1 MFLCMQVTEKQAHD
15 IAIKVADA
23 VHYMHS
29 QDPVIIH
36 QDLKPQNILVR
47 DSHALIPTLYR

>member
-1 MFLCMQVTEKQAHD
+1 MQLTEKQAHD

-29 QDPVIIH
+29 QDPIIIH
-36 QDLKPQNILVR
+36 QDLKPPNILVR
-47 DSHALIPTLYR
+47 DSHAVIPTLYREI